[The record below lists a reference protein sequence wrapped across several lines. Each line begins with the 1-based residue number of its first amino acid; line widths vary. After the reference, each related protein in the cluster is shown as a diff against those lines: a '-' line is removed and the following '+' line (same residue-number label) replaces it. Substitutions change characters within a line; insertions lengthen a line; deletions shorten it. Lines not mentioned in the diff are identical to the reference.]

1 MRGVQRFVRKYYA
14 ATLLSARMFGG
25 SDGLAEVMAEINGS
39 SMSGDT
45 ELGKLK
51 QLRTG
56 PLQLYV
62 RKSFMS
68 NAYTSIKLK
77 EFISVVVKP
86 CLQVNV
92 SAVPEHMAD
101 VMARF
106 TAIVRGGEASE
117 QDACN
122 LKMAASCLSG
132 ELESHPL
139 IQGLVL
145 QCHRMLHKK
154 TLGVGMQG
162 PRQDCTELEH
172 SLISDAGMSLAM
184 ATGNSVLA
192 REFGLSSALCRISL
206 DELDKNALPNS
217 ALALLW
223 PEQLKENFVIADQR
237 FVRPENTPKRH
248 LLNKMIFFVVFNAF
262 CILWSSVFPSCSFF
276 LQTQFRFYCLVM
288 K

>member
-1 MRGVQRFVRKYYA
+1 MQRFVRKYYA

-248 LLNKMIFFVVFNAF
+248 LLNKMNFFVVFNAF
-262 CILWSSVFPSCSFF
+262 CILWSSVFPFCSFF